1 MIRRKEKM
9 KNSLFQRLCEAKMR
23 RFLTV
28 LLVISIIWACLGQK
42 AAGNDL
48 LTVEQELSHQALQTA
63 NEAIALAGS
72 RMSEPLAGAM
82 LTVKTTKKANSLVL
96 AQNTILAAQNPQLI
110 SPKES
115 ETEMNISGLYQGT
128 STVTAATN
136 DTVGS
141 VNEMS
146 FRIVQNNNGTA
157 TMTINENIVEGTY
170 NPETR
175 EFYMEHGFVWRLIFT
190 PVGDTITA
198 KGTMTSNETGEGYTQ
213 EITLDLKRIG
223 DDEVS
228 SNPTQ
233 EPNET
238 TNDDEGPYAVMPG
251 NILEGGHDV
260 EAALTRLHEWSMS
273 YNWTPEEIKESND
286 STSIVKIGDLSGE
299 VWILPAGAQ
308 DMDECIF
315 AELDTPL
322 HHGDIIITT
331 GHGGVVLSF
340 SDMSSLEMK
349 PGAIAQLDIKNE
361 RESKI
366 GLVAGTVWVNL
377 KKMVT
382 GGSMEVEMSQGVC
395 GIKGTVLAASVTDAG
410 DEVYLFTS
418 SADVTSKENG
428 ETVTLKPG
436 QKALINP
443 AGDMQVDEFDIAE
456 QAKAFDIP
464 MSVLEADG
472 YKSSQG
478 RGLVSILLILAVVI
492 LSIIITLLLRN
503 NRRRAKPAQ
512 SAAGIT
518 ANPYGQ
524 PIPPSP
530 QTVYCPNCG
539 KLINEGQRSC
549 QYCGKNKS

>member
-1 MIRRKEKM
+1 M
-9 KNSLFQRLCEAKMR
+9 KNSLFQRLCGAKMR
-23 RFLTV
+23 RFLTE
-28 LLVISIIWACLGQK
+28 LLVVAIIFGTSACVGQK
-42 AAGNDL
+42 AEGNDL
-48 LTVEQELSHQALQTA
+48 FTVVQESSHHALQTA
-63 NEAIALAGS
+63 NEATALAGS

-96 AQNTILAAQNPQLI
+96 AQHTILVAQNPQLI
-110 SPKES
+110 SPNES
-115 ETEMNISGLYQGT
+115 EAEMNINGLYQGT
-128 STVTAATN
+128 STVTAAKN
-136 DTVGS
+136 DTMGS

-146 FRIVQNNNGTA
+146 FHIVQNKNGTA

-170 NPETR
+170 NPETH
-175 EFYMEHGFVWRLIFT
+175 EFYMEYGFVWRLTFT

-198 KGTMTSNETGEGYTQ
+198 KGTLTSNETGEGYTQ

-223 DDEVS
+223 DNEVS

-238 TNDDEGPYAVMPG
+238 TNDDDGPYAVMPG
-251 NILEGGHDV
+251 NILEGGRDV

-273 YNWTPEEIKESND
+273 YNWTPEEIKEAND

-331 GHGGVVLSF
+331 GHGGVTLSF

-349 PGAIAQLDIKNE
+349 PGAIAQLDIKSE
-361 RESKI
+361 RKSKI
-366 GLVAGTVWVNL
+366 GLVAGTAWVNL

-395 GIKGTVLAASVTDAG
+395 GIKGTILAASVTDAG

-464 MSVLEADG
+464 MPVLEADG
-472 YKSSQG
+472 YISSQG
-478 RGLVSILLILAVVI
+478 RGLVWILLILAVVI
-492 LSIIITLLLRN
+492 LSIIIMLLLRN

-512 SAAGIT
+512 FAAGIT
-518 ANPYGQ
+518 ADPYGQ

-530 QTVYCPNCG
+530 QTMYCPNCG
-539 KLINEGQRSC
+539 KPINEGQRFC

>member
-1 MIRRKEKM
+1 M
-9 KNSLFQRLCEAKMR
+9 KNSLFQRLCGAKMR
-23 RFLTV
+23 RFLTE
-28 LLVISIIWACLGQK
+28 LLVVAIIFGTSACVGQK
-42 AAGNDL
+42 AEGNDL
-48 LTVEQELSHQALQTA
+48 FTVVQESSHHALQTA
-63 NEAIALAGS
+63 NEATALAGS

-96 AQNTILAAQNPQLI
+96 AQHTILVAQNPQLI
-110 SPKES
+110 SPNES
-115 ETEMNISGLYQGT
+115 EAEMNINGLYQGT
-128 STVTAATN
+128 STVTAAKN
-136 DTVGS
+136 DTMGS

-146 FRIVQNNNGTA
+146 FHIVQNNNGTA

-170 NPETR
+170 NPETH
-175 EFYMEHGFVWRLIFT
+175 EFYMEYGFVWRLTFT

-198 KGTMTSNETGEGYTQ
+198 KGTLTSNETGEGYTQ

-223 DDEVS
+223 DNEVS

-238 TNDDEGPYAVMPG
+238 TNDDDGPYAVMPG
-251 NILEGGHDV
+251 NILEGGRDV

-273 YNWTPEEIKESND
+273 YNWTPEEIKEAND

-331 GHGGVVLSF
+331 GHGGVTLSF

-349 PGAIAQLDIKNE
+349 PGAIAQLDIKSE
-361 RESKI
+361 RKSKI
-366 GLVAGTVWVNL
+366 GLVAGTAWVNL

-395 GIKGTVLAASVTDAG
+395 GIKGTILAASVTDAG

-464 MSVLEADG
+464 MPVLEADG
-472 YKSSQG
+472 YISSQG
-478 RGLVSILLILAVVI
+478 RGLVWILLILAVVI
-492 LSIIITLLLRN
+492 LSIIIMLLLRN

-512 SAAGIT
+512 FAAGIT
-518 ANPYGQ
+518 ADPYGQ

-530 QTVYCPNCG
+530 QTMYCPNCG
-539 KLINEGQRSC
+539 KPINEGQRFC

>member
-1 MIRRKEKM
+1 M
-9 KNSLFQRLCEAKMR
+9 KNSLFQRLCGAKMR
-23 RFLTV
+23 RFLTE
-28 LLVISIIWACLGQK
+28 LLVVAIIFGTSACVGQK
-42 AAGNDL
+42 AEGNDL
-48 LTVEQELSHQALQTA
+48 FTVEQESSHHALQTA
-63 NEAIALAGS
+63 NEATALAGS

-96 AQNTILAAQNPQLI
+96 AQHTILVAQNPQLI
-110 SPKES
+110 SPNES
-115 ETEMNISGLYQGT
+115 EAEMNINGLYQGT
-128 STVTAATN
+128 STVTAAKN
-136 DTVGS
+136 DTMGS

-146 FRIVQNNNGTA
+146 FHIVQNNNGTA

-170 NPETR
+170 NPETH
-175 EFYMEHGFVWRLIFT
+175 EFYMEYGFVWRLTFT

-198 KGTMTSNETGEGYTQ
+198 KGTLTSNETGEGYTQ

-223 DDEVS
+223 DNEVS

-238 TNDDEGPYAVMPG
+238 TNDDDGPYAVMPG
-251 NILEGGHDV
+251 NILEGGRDV

-273 YNWTPEEIKESND
+273 YNWTPEEIKEAND

-331 GHGGVVLSF
+331 GHGGVTLSF

-349 PGAIAQLDIKNE
+349 PGAIAQLDIKSE
-361 RESKI
+361 RKSKI
-366 GLVAGTVWVNL
+366 GLVAGTAWVNL

-464 MSVLEADG
+464 MPVLEADG
-472 YKSSQG
+472 YISSQG
-478 RGLVSILLILAVVI
+478 RGLVWILLILAVVI
-492 LSIIITLLLRN
+492 LSIIIMLLRRN

-512 SAAGIT
+512 FAAGIT
-518 ANPYGQ
+518 ADPYGQ

-530 QTVYCPNCG
+530 QTMYCPNCG
-539 KLINEGQRSC
+539 KPINEGQRFC

>member
-1 MIRRKEKM
+1 M
-9 KNSLFQRLCEAKMR
+9 KNSLFQRLCGAKMR
-23 RFLTV
+23 RFLTE
-28 LLVISIIWACLGQK
+28 LLVVAIIFGTSACVGQK
-42 AAGNDL
+42 AEGNDL
-48 LTVEQELSHQALQTA
+48 FTVVQESSHHALQTA
-63 NEAIALAGS
+63 NEATALAGS

-96 AQNTILAAQNPQLI
+96 AQHTILVAQNPQLI
-110 SPKES
+110 SPNES
-115 ETEMNISGLYQGT
+115 EAEMNINGLYQGT
-128 STVTAATN
+128 STVTATKN
-136 DTVGS
+136 DTMGS

-146 FRIVQNNNGTA
+146 FHIVQNKNGTA

-170 NPETR
+170 NPETH
-175 EFYMEHGFVWRLIFT
+175 EFYMEYGFVWRLTFT

-198 KGTMTSNETGEGYTQ
+198 KGTLTSNETGEGYTQ

-223 DDEVS
+223 DNEVS

-238 TNDDEGPYAVMPG
+238 TNDDDGPYAVMPG
-251 NILEGGHDV
+251 NILEGGRDV

-273 YNWTPEEIKESND
+273 YNWTPEEIKEAND

-331 GHGGVVLSF
+331 GHGGVTLSF

-349 PGAIAQLDIKNE
+349 PGAIAQLDIKSE
-361 RESKI
+361 RKSKI
-366 GLVAGTVWVNL
+366 GLVAGTAWVNL

-395 GIKGTVLAASVTDAG
+395 GIKGTILAASVTDAG

-464 MSVLEADG
+464 MPVLEADG
-472 YKSSQG
+472 YISSQG
-478 RGLVSILLILAVVI
+478 RGLVWILLILAVVI
-492 LSIIITLLLRN
+492 LSIIIMLLLRN

-512 SAAGIT
+512 FAAGIT
-518 ANPYGQ
+518 ADPYGQ

-530 QTVYCPNCG
+530 QTMYCPNCG
-539 KLINEGQRSC
+539 KPINEGQRFC

>member
-1 MIRRKEKM
+1 M
-9 KNSLFQRLCEAKMR
+9 KNSLFQRLCGAKMR
-23 RFLTV
+23 RFLTE
-28 LLVISIIWACLGQK
+28 LLVVAIIFGTSACVGQK
-42 AAGNDL
+42 AEGNDL
-48 LTVEQELSHQALQTA
+48 FTVEQESSHHALQTA
-63 NEAIALAGS
+63 NEATALAGS

-96 AQNTILAAQNPQLI
+96 AQHTILVAQNPQLI
-110 SPKES
+110 SPNES
-115 ETEMNISGLYQGT
+115 EAEMNINGLYQGT
-128 STVTAATN
+128 STVTAAKN
-136 DTVGS
+136 DTMGS

-146 FRIVQNNNGTA
+146 FHIVQNNNGTA

-170 NPETR
+170 NPETH
-175 EFYMEHGFVWRLIFT
+175 EFYMEYGFVWRLTFT

-198 KGTMTSNETGEGYTQ
+198 KGTLTSNETGEGYTQ

-223 DDEVS
+223 DNEVS

-238 TNDDEGPYAVMPG
+238 TNDDDGPYAVMPG
-251 NILEGGHDV
+251 NILEGGRDV

-273 YNWTPEEIKESND
+273 YNWTPEEIKEAND

-331 GHGGVVLSF
+331 GHGGVTLSF

-349 PGAIAQLDIKNE
+349 PGAIAQLDIKSE
-361 RESKI
+361 RKSKI
-366 GLVAGTVWVNL
+366 GLVAGTAWVNL

-395 GIKGTVLAASVTDAG
+395 GIKGTILAASVTDAG

-464 MSVLEADG
+464 MPVLEADG
-472 YKSSQG
+472 YISSQG
-478 RGLVSILLILAVVI
+478 RGLVWILLILAVVI
-492 LSIIITLLLRN
+492 LSIIIMLLLRN

-512 SAAGIT
+512 FAAGIT
-518 ANPYGQ
+518 ADPYGQ

-530 QTVYCPNCG
+530 QTMYCPNCG
-539 KLINEGQRSC
+539 KPINEGQRFC

>member
-1 MIRRKEKM
+1 M

-28 LLVISIIWACLGQK
+28 LLVISISWACLGQK

-223 DDEVS
+223 DNEVS

-233 EPNET
+233 EPTET

-286 STSIVKIGDLSGE
+286 STSIVKIGDLYGE

-539 KLINEGQRSC
+539 KPINEGQRSC

>member
-1 MIRRKEKM
+1 M
-9 KNSLFQRLCEAKMR
+9 KNSLFQRLCGAKMR
-23 RFLTV
+23 RFLTE
-28 LLVISIIWACLGQK
+28 LLVVAIIFGTSACVGQK
-42 AAGNDL
+42 AEGNDL
-48 LTVEQELSHQALQTA
+48 FTVEQESSHHALQTA
-63 NEAIALAGS
+63 NEATALAGS

-96 AQNTILAAQNPQLI
+96 AQHTILVAQNPQLI
-110 SPKES
+110 SPNES
-115 ETEMNISGLYQGT
+115 EAEMNINGLYQGT
-128 STVTAATN
+128 STVTAAKN
-136 DTVGS
+136 DTMGS

-146 FRIVQNNNGTA
+146 FHIVQNNNGTA

-170 NPETR
+170 NPETH
-175 EFYMEHGFVWRLIFT
+175 EFYMEYGFVWRLTFT

-198 KGTMTSNETGEGYTQ
+198 KGTLTSNETGEGYTQ

-223 DDEVS
+223 DNEVS

-238 TNDDEGPYAVMPG
+238 TNDDDGPYAVMPG
-251 NILEGGHDV
+251 NILEGGRDV

-273 YNWTPEEIKESND
+273 YNWTPEEIKEAND

-349 PGAIAQLDIKNE
+349 PGAIAQLDIKSE
-361 RESKI
+361 RKSKI
-366 GLVAGTVWVNL
+366 GLVAGTAWVNL

-395 GIKGTVLAASVTDAG
+395 GIKGTILAASVTDAG

-464 MSVLEADG
+464 MPVLEADG
-472 YKSSQG
+472 YISSQG
-478 RGLVSILLILAVVI
+478 RGLVWILLILAVVI
-492 LSIIITLLLRN
+492 LSIIIMLLLRN

-512 SAAGIT
+512 FAAGIT
-518 ANPYGQ
+518 ADPYGQ

-530 QTVYCPNCG
+530 QTMYCPNCG
-539 KLINEGQRSC
+539 KPINEGQRFC

>member
-1 MIRRKEKM
+1 M
-9 KNSLFQRLCEAKMR
+9 KNSLFQRLCGAKMR
-23 RFLTV
+23 RFLTE
-28 LLVISIIWACLGQK
+28 LLVVAIIFGTSACVGQK
-42 AAGNDL
+42 AEGNDL
-48 LTVEQELSHQALQTA
+48 FTVEQESSHHALQTA
-63 NEAIALAGS
+63 NEATALAGS

-96 AQNTILAAQNPQLI
+96 AQHTILVAQNPQLI
-110 SPKES
+110 SPNES
-115 ETEMNISGLYQGT
+115 EAEMNINGLYQGT
-128 STVTAATN
+128 STVTAAKN
-136 DTVGS
+136 DTMGS

-146 FRIVQNNNGTA
+146 FHIVQNNNGTA

-170 NPETR
+170 NPETH
-175 EFYMEHGFVWRLIFT
+175 EFYMEYGFVWRLTFT

-198 KGTMTSNETGEGYTQ
+198 KGTLTSNETGEGYTQ

-223 DDEVS
+223 DNEVS

-238 TNDDEGPYAVMPG
+238 TNDDDGPYAVMPG
-251 NILEGGHDV
+251 NILEGGRDV

-273 YNWTPEEIKESND
+273 YNWTPEEIKEAND

-331 GHGGVVLSF
+331 GHGGVTLSF

-349 PGAIAQLDIKNE
+349 PGAIAQLDIKSE
-361 RESKI
+361 RKSKI
-366 GLVAGTVWVNL
+366 GLVAGTAWVNL

-395 GIKGTVLAASVTDAG
+395 GIKGTILAASVTDAG

-464 MSVLEADG
+464 MPVLEADG
-472 YKSSQG
+472 YISSQG
-478 RGLVSILLILAVVI
+478 RGLVWILLILAVVI
-492 LSIIITLLLRN
+492 LSIIIMLLLRN

-512 SAAGIT
+512 LAAGIT
-518 ANPYGQ
+518 ADPYGQ

-530 QTVYCPNCG
+530 QTMYCPNCG
-539 KLINEGQRSC
+539 KPINEGQRFC

>member
-1 MIRRKEKM
+1 M

-28 LLVISIIWACLGQK
+28 LLVISISWACLGQK

-213 EITLDLKRIG
+213 EITLDLKSIG

-539 KLINEGQRSC
+539 KPINEGQRSC